1 MLTRRAFPALF
12 LLTLA
17 TVSLPVAAPE
27 AQRLRDSQRS
37 QSDDWCA
44 RERYNNS
51 DREQFCEVRQYTV
64 PASGTVSV
72 NAAPNGGIDVQG
84 EGRGDVLVQAKV
96 TAQAETQARAKQIA
110 DSVRIST
117 QPDISADGPS
127 GLGRREGWSVSYRL
141 AVPSVASLSLKST
154 NGGISIRDVDGQIDF
169 RTVNGGV
176 RLVNLAGDV
185 KGRTSNGGVD
195 VDLEGPGWKGEGLN
209 VETSNGGVTLR
220 IPEQYSA
227 HLETS
232 TINGGMNIDFPLTVQ
247 GRIDREINANL
258 GAGGAPIRVTTHN
271 GGVKIAKK

>member
-1 MLTRRAFPALF
+1 MLTRRAFPVLF

-17 TVSLPVAAPE
+17 TVSLPAATPQ
-27 AQRLRDSQRS
+27 AQRS

-44 RERYNNS
+44 RDRYNNN
-51 DREQFCEVRQYTV
+51 DRESYCEVRQYTV

-72 NAAPNGGIDVQG
+72 NAEPNGGIDVQG

-110 DSVRIST
+110 DSIRVST

-154 NGGISIRDVDGQIDF
+154 NGGITIRDVDGQIDF

-195 VDLEGPGWKGEGLN
+195 VDLDGPGWKGEGLN

-247 GRIDREINANL
+247 GRIDRQISANL